1 MKRFLIVLLIVTGT
15 VLCFAGSE
23 ELEIYTYL
31 YNGALT
37 NTEQLAILQNVAELK
52 LSGAGEFYAN
62 ALRRLVTDYQNIRNA
77 GEKNAAGEQAHLL
90 SELLGNEK
98 YNAAAADLW
107 RTVESFPD
115 PLVKAEALMA
125 LGKMQAAAF
134 LPQVIK
140 VLADLNAVS
149 TPDRLTGERIAFGA
163 IIALEKYQDPAG
175 YLPVYFAS
183 TGWYSDRIKS
193 QAVKSLSVISADPAE
208 PMTRIIQNS
217 GYTYEIKLRALQTI
231 ESSAGAPD
239 TSKAGVALAALS
251 EGWRAST
258 TDVRQRANLNQ
269 MRKLAI
275 GIIKRYGIQDEAVY
289 PLLERSYK
297 QFAERN
303 DGDQDEAL
311 NAITTLAALGTDES
325 ARRLS
330 AFLMT
335 INQKLQSGTLT
346 PKDEGLVR
354 EIIPSLGATRRPI
367 GRPALNSVTALNWTP
382 AVKNLASEALRN
394 IQ

>member
-1 MKRFLIVLLIVTGT
+1 MKRFLIILLIT
-15 VLCFAGSE
+15 VSAAVCFAASE
-23 ELEIYTYL
+23 ELEIYSYL

-52 LSGAGEFYAN
+52 LTGAGEFYAD
-62 ALRRLVTDYQNIRNA
+62 ALHRLVLDYQNIRNVT
-77 GEKNAAGEQAHLL
+77 EKSAADEQAQLL
-90 SELLGNEK
+90 AELLGNEK

-107 RTVESFPD
+107 RTVESFSD

-125 LGKMQAAAF
+125 LGKMRAAAF
-134 LPQVIK
+134 LPQVIR
-140 VLADLNAVS
+140 LLSDLNTTS

-163 IIALEKYQDPAG
+163 IIALEKYQDPSG

-193 QAVKSLSVISADPAE
+193 QALKSLAIISADPTE
-208 PMTRIIQNS
+208 PMVQIIRS
-217 GYTYEIKLRALQTI
+217 GGYTYEIKLGALQTI
-231 ESSAGAPD
+231 ESSGAANA
-239 TSKAGVALAALS
+239 SKAGGAVAALS

-258 TDVRQRANLNQ
+258 TDVRQRTNLNQ
-269 MRKLAI
+269 MRKLAMDM
-275 GIIKRYGIQDEAVY
+275 IKRYGTDDEAVY

-303 DGDQDEAL
+303 DGDRDESL
-311 NAITTLAALGTDES
+311 NAITTLAVLGTDES

-330 AFLMT
+330 SYLMT

-346 PKDEGLVR
+346 RKDEDLVR
-354 EIIPSLGATRRPI
+354 EIIPALGATRRPI
-367 GRPALNSVTALNWTP
+367 ARPALNSVTALGWTP
-382 AVKNLASEALRN
+382 AVKTLATEALRN